1 MCTMDAPTPPADEQP
16 GDGRSE
22 TPAER
27 LDRNWNEILQELRV
41 TQTGIQ
47 ILTGFLLTVPF
58 QQRFTELTDDQR
70 RIYLTL
76 VVLAAVTTG
85 LLVAP
90 VSMHRW
96 LFRRGA
102 KSALVIEADRLMR
115 VGLVF
120 LAVVVS
126 GVVLLVFDVVTTR
139 PVAPRTGR
147 WGDRRV
153 ADARSARRPP
163 ASDQRAI
170 ASLSALVRAASPNVS
185 YASSKCCSANRWVT
199 NSPTGSLPCATSFS
213 SMPRVSVLTRPIV
226 IATLAIQRSWI
237 GSSTGWP
244 CTPTFATRPPGRTM
258 SRHILKV
265 AGMPTASTATS
276 TP

>member
-16 GDGRSE
+16 GDGRRE

-58 QQRFTELTDDQR
+58 QQRFADLTADQR

-76 VVLAAVTTG
+76 LVLASVTTG

-90 VSMHRW
+90 VSLHRW

-102 KSALVIEADRLMR
+102 KSTLVTEAYRLMR
-115 VGLVF
+115 EGLVF

-139 PVAPRTGR
+139 PVALGVAGGLFALLVGGWFVMPGILARKT
-147 WGDRRV
+147 RRI
-153 ADARSARRPP
+153 PP
-163 ASDQRAI
+163 AADG
-170 ASLSALVRAASPNVS
+170 P
-185 YASSKCCSANRWVT
+185 
-199 NSPTGSLPCATSFS
+199 
-213 SMPRVSVLTRPIV
+213 
-226 IATLAIQRSWI
+226 
-237 GSSTGWP
+237 
-244 CTPTFATRPPGRTM
+244 
-258 SRHILKV
+258 
-265 AGMPTASTATS
+265 AGMVGGAARARPH
-276 TP
+276 

>member
-1 MCTMDAPTPPADEQP
+1 MDQPTPPAPERP
-16 GDGRSE
+16 GDGRRE

-58 QQRFTELTDDQR
+58 QQRFADLTADQR

-90 VSMHRW
+90 VSLHRW

-102 KSALVIEADRLMR
+102 KSALVTEADRLMR

-139 PVAPRTGR
+139 PIALGVAGGLLALLVGGWFVMPGILAHQT
-147 WGDRRV
+147 RRI
-153 ADARSARRPP
+153 PP
-163 ASDQRAI
+163 QPMA
-170 ASLSALVRAASPNVS
+170 
-185 YASSKCCSANRWVT
+185 
-199 NSPTGSLPCATSFS
+199 
-213 SMPRVSVLTRPIV
+213 
-226 IATLAIQRSWI
+226 
-237 GSSTGWP
+237 
-244 CTPTFATRPPGRTM
+244 PPG
-258 SRHILKV
+258 
-265 AGMPTASTATS
+265 
-276 TP
+276 